1 MNGTLYA
8 IKIGAKRGWHEQ
20 VLSLKSTQDQ
30 TFYLFFAVVTLVYM
44 YVNRNN
50 TIDGLDLTIP
60 QVALPTIVAAAV
72 TFGLIVGPA
81 QQIAMEREDGTVLRV
96 LSAPRGSIAYATGH
110 FVLNVTSLL
119 PTLAVIMLPSVF
131 LFDAG
136 SQRGWSGWAA
146 AFGVLVLAFLALL
159 PVGLVIG
166 TLVPDVR
173 RTTTWGILPLLF
185 MMAVSGIF
193 VPLSNLWG
201 WLQAVG
207 QGLPL
212 YWFAHGMRFAFL
224 PEGAAELE
232 LHGEWRISM
241 AVVALALWAIVAWTI
256 AVATMRRVGSG
267 VSAASVVTARDT
279 TAQWVR

>member
-1 MNGTLYA
+1 MNGMLYA
-8 IKIGAKRGWHEQ
+8 IQIGAKRGWHEQ

-30 TFYLFFAVVTLVYM
+30 TFYLFFGLASVVYLFL
-44 YVNRNN
+44 NRNN
-50 TIDGLDLTIP
+50 TVEGFDLTVP
-60 QVALPTIVAAAV
+60 QFALPTMVAAACA
-72 TFGLIVGPA
+72 FGLIVGPA

-110 FVLNVTSLL
+110 VVLNVTSLL
-119 PTLAVIMLPSVF
+119 PMLFVIVFPSVL

-136 SQRGWSGWAA
+136 PQRGWLGWLAMV
-146 AFGVLVLAFLALL
+146 GVLMIAFLALL
-159 PVGLVIG
+159 PIGLIIG
-166 TLVPDVR
+166 ALVPDVR
-173 RTTTWGILPLLF
+173 RTMTWGFLPFFF

-193 VPLSNLWG
+193 MPLQNLWG

-212 YWFAHGMRFAFL
+212 YWFAHGMRYAFL
-224 PEGAAELE
+224 PGEAAGLE
-232 LHGEWRISM
+232 LHDQWQISL
-241 AVVALALWAIVAWTI
+241 ALAVLAAWAIVGWVI

-267 VSAASVVTARDT
+267 VSAASVATAREA